1 MRLQAGLS
9 SAQKAVSSS
18 GLDAATK
25 TVVGTTE
32 AAVTTAK
39 PAVEQV
45 CQPVTGWQH
54 LACFKRVLWDTL
66 EKPRAAGPTTHAA
79 VSTAKPAVDQVCGSC
94 REQNESSE
102 YSFSMY

>member
-1 MRLQAGLS
+1 MHEQQRLPSHHSKWCCFSSGKQRAFNHQEIAYTVRLQAGLS

-32 AAVTTAK
+32 AAVATAK

-45 CQPVTGWQH
+45 
-54 LACFKRVLWDTL
+54 R
-66 EKPRAAGPTTHAA
+66 
-79 VSTAKPAVDQVCGSC
+79 GSC

-102 YSFSMY
+102 YSFSMC